1 MKHLLTM
8 EQLSEKEILSILELA
23 DQLKYKRKKYWLDLS
38 KV

>member
-23 DQLKYKRKKYWLDLS
+23 DLMLAYK
-38 KV
+38 